1 MITIAKLQVAAENA
15 AATIR
20 NDLVYILETSNVP
33 DDVDH
38 ALASLR
44 VLNSLQHALLNAI
57 EAELEL

>member
-1 MITIAKLQVAAENA
+1 MLTLAKLQVAAENA

-20 NDLVYILETSNVP
+20 NDLVYTLETSNVP